1 VKKRSIFLFWCVLIL
16 CVILGSSIVLAKT
29 KLSLW
34 GGYPEMVPFYEKV
47 AKDYQESHPDVE
59 VGILAYSLRDF
70 EQKLSA
76 TIPTDT
82 AADIVEINTYT
93 MRKFIEAGFIPANP
107 PDIDAML
114 KGGSYSQEAIN
125 NLTYGDYTFGI
136 TLFGGGE
143 AMFWNKKMFAE
154 VGLTSAPKNWDE
166 VIDYSKK
173 LAQYDEQGNLTR
185 SGISLRL
192 SGAGSGVAA
201 KWFYCWLYP
210 AGGTILEKYPDG
222 KYRAG
227 YDNEAGHEA
236 LKLYIDLVYKYQVD
250 DHKVKHDAEA
260 FALGLT
266 AMFIRESWV
275 IGYMQQYA
283 PQVEYDTALVPSYKR
298 AGNFQYLCDLYVT
311 RTCKN
316 PEVAWDF
323 IKFML
328 QPEYQKYLLET
339 SGWTPVRVD
348 VDYSAIYE
356 KIPQFRAFLEVPE
369 NFEVYTY
376 EPIACFDEI
385 LTRLAERL
393 VDNFLDQS
401 LLDNPEGIARVIHEA
416 AEETNNILKEN
427 ELYHE
432 E

>member
-1 VKKRSIFLFWCVLIL
+1 MKKQSIFLFWCVLIL
-16 CVILGSSIVLAKT
+16 CVILGSSIALAKT
-29 KLSLW
+29 TLSLW
-34 GGYPEMVPFYEKV
+34 SGHPEMVPFYEKV
-47 AKDYQESHPDVE
+47 ARDYQESHPDVE
-59 VGILAYSLRDF
+59 VGVLAFNLRDS
-70 EQKLSA
+70 EQKYST

-82 AADIVEINTYT
+82 AADIIQTHTYT
-93 MRKFIEAGFIPANP
+93 MRKFIEAGFIPYNP

-114 KGGSYSQEAIN
+114 RGGSYIQLAID
-125 NLTYGDYTFGI
+125 NLTYGDHTFGI
-136 TLFGGGE
+136 PLFTARE

-154 VGLTSAPKNWDE
+154 VGLTRAPKNWDE

-173 LAQYDEQGNLTR
+173 LARYDEQSNLTR

-192 SGAGSGVAA
+192 SGAGSGVTE
-201 KWFYCWLYP
+201 KWWFWLYP

-227 YDNEAGHEA
+227 YDNEAGREA
-236 LKLYIDLVYKYQVD
+236 LKINIDLVYKYHVD

-275 IGYMQQYA
+275 VGYMKEYA
-283 PQVEYDTALVPSYKR
+283 PQVEYGTAPLPSYKR
-298 AGNFQYLCDLYVT
+298 AGTIDNLINLYVT

-323 IKFML
+323 IKFIL

-339 SGWTPVRVD
+339 VGWTPTRDD
-348 VDYSAIYE
+348 VDYSDVYE
-356 KIPQFRAFLEVPE
+356 KIPQYRAFTEVPE
-369 NFEVYTY
+369 NFEFYGY
-376 EPIACFDEI
+376 EPIACGDEI
-385 LTRLAERL
+385 MTRLAQRL
-393 VDNFLDQS
+393 VDAYLDPS
-401 LLDNPEGIARVIHEA
+401 LEDNPEGIARFIHEA
-416 AEETNNILKEN
+416 AEESNDILKEN
-427 ELYHE
+427 DLYHE

>member
-1 VKKRSIFLFWCVLIL
+1 MKKRSIFLFWCVLIL
-16 CVILGSSIVLAKT
+16 CVILGSSIVLAET

-59 VGILAYSLRDF
+59 VGILAFNLRDF

-82 AADIVEINTYT
+82 VADIVGISTYA
-93 MRKFIEAGFIPANP
+93 MRKFIEAGFIPSNP

-114 KGGSYSQEAIN
+114 KGGSYSQFAIN
-125 NLTYGDYTFGI
+125 ALTYRDHTFGI
-136 TLFGGGE
+136 PLFRGRQV
-143 AMFWNKKMFAE
+143 MFWNKKMFAE
-154 VGLTSAPKNWDE
+154 AGLTRAPKNWDE
-166 VIDYSKK
+166 VIDYSQK

-192 SGAGSGVAA
+192 SGAGSGVAE
-201 KWFYCWLYP
+201 KWWFWLYP

-227 YDNEAGHEA
+227 YDNEAGREA
-236 LKLYIDLVYKYQVD
+236 LKLYIDLVYKYHVD
-250 DHKVKHDAEA
+250 DLKVKHDSEA

-266 AMFIRESWV
+266 AMFTRESWV
-275 IGYMQQYA
+275 VGYMQQYA
-283 PQVEYDTALVPSYKR
+283 PQVEYDTAPLPSDKR
-298 AGNFQYLCDLYVT
+298 AGTIENLVNLHVT
-311 RTCKN
+311 RPCKN

-328 QPEYQKYLLET
+328 QPEYQKYLCET
-339 SGWTPVRVD
+339 VGWLSARDD
-348 VDYSAIYE
+348 VDYSAVYE
-356 KIPQFRAFLEVPE
+356 KIPQYRSFLEVPE
-369 NFEVYTY
+369 NFEFFGY
-376 EPIACFDEI
+376 EPIVCGDEI
-385 LTRLAERL
+385 MTRLAERL
-393 VDNFLDQS
+393 VDAYLDQS